1 MQSIAC
7 VNLILSRQDSFNR
20 KAYIEFVATLLWY
33 SGCFVCMTLNLFS
46 SPFPFFPSS
55 LSIDLYLLLLGR
67 LLQMIMLFCNQF
79 ATRGFSFQLQP
90 AELPQPIGILLQV
103 SGFQLFFMA
112 MSAIIAKV
120 SHKMRHIWFSLHIT
134 CRRFCN
140 CWKWRTFSSENRLCC
155 V

>member
-1 MQSIAC
+1 MWSWSWAAKM
-7 VNLILSRQDSFNR
+7 LLTAKRILNSLQPCFG
-20 KAYIEFVATLLWY
+20 ILVALFAWHWTL
-33 SGCFVCMTLNLFS
+33 TLFS

-55 LSIDLYLLLLGR
+55 LSIDLYLLLGR

-120 SHKMRHIWFSLHIT
+120 SHKMRHIWISLHIT